1 MAEFENIEQA
11 IAAFNELSKKFE
23 EQKNAAENN
32 RIKAEALEEQ
42 LGKEREVAKK
52 NSEELEKTK
61 KMNYQLVSQLDISN
75 NRMTAE
81 EAIVKMGRW

>member
-42 LGKEREVAKK
+42 LSKEREAAKK

-61 KMNYQLVSQLDISN
+61 KMNYQLVSQLDISKN
-75 NRMTAE
+75 KMTAE
-81 EAIVKMGRW
+81 EAIIKMGRW

>member
-1 MAEFENIEQA
+1 MAEFETIEQA
-11 IAAFNELSKKFE
+11 KAAFEDLSKKFD

-52 NSEELEKTK
+52 NIEELEKTK
-61 KMNYQLVSQLDISN
+61 KMNYQLVSQLDLSKN
-75 NRMTAE
+75 KMTAE
-81 EAIVKMGRW
+81 EAIIKMGRW

>member
-11 IAAFNELSKKFE
+11 IAAFEELSKKFD

-42 LGKEREVAKK
+42 LGKEREAAKK
-52 NSEELEKTK
+52 NSEELERTK
-61 KMNYQLVSQLDISN
+61 KMNYQLVSQLDLSKN
-75 NRMTAE
+75 KMTAE
-81 EAIVKMGRW
+81 EAIIKMGRW